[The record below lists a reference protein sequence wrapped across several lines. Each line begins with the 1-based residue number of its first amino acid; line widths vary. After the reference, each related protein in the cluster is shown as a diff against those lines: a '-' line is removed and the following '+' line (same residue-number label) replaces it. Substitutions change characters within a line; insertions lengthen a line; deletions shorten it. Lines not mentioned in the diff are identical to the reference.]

1 MPKVKPSNWT
11 EVPDPADYTSAA
23 DYLSLLLPGDTV
35 QLAVERL
42 RHGSMVVRRA
52 KDLLRASGLSI
63 LPEDNP
69 TVARKL
75 RLLKKGKLLSPVL
88 CLRGDLHE
96 GALLTIADGY
106 HRVCASYILDE
117 GADIPCRLAELPQ
130 PRETLAGLLDAHPRG
145 N

>member
-1 MPKVKPSNWT
+1 MSKVKPTNWT

-23 DYLSLLLPGDTV
+23 DYLSLLLPEDTV
-35 QLAVERL
+35 ECL

-52 KDLLRASGLSI
+52 KDRMRAGGLST

-69 TVARKL
+69 AVAKKL
-75 RLLKKGKLLSPVL
+75 RLLKRGKSLPPVL

-96 GALLTIADGY
+96 GAPLTIADGY
-106 HRVCASYILDE
+106 HRVCTSFIRDE
-117 GADIPCRLAELPQ
+117 GADIPRRLAELPRPQ
-130 PRETLAGLLDAHPRG
+130 ETLAGLLDVQRHR